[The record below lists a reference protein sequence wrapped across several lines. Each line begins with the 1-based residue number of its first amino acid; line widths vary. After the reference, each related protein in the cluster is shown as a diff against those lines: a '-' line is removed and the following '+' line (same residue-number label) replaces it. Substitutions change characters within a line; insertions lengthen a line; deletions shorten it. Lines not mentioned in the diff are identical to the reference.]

1 LAAIRAAKSLG
12 QRTLTSPGYGRLY
25 PANLLDNLG
34 HTGRAVELFRRAAG
48 SAPGTTLALEKR
60 VARLLQPLAG
70 APQDRMPTTVQV
82 AFLLT
87 FALIV
92 AIALGAVYG
101 ERLVG
106 PLLAF
111 S

>member
-1 LAAIRAAKSLG
+1 
-12 QRTLTSPGYGRLY
+12 
-25 PANLLDNLG
+25 
-34 HTGRAVELFRRAAG
+34 
-48 SAPGTTLALEKR
+48 
-60 VARLLQPLAG
+60 
-70 APQDRMPTTVQV
+70 MPTTVQV